1 MTAETLVRVLYL
13 GTPMQNKLRHMTFK
27 GVNIFFGEEPV
38 KCGDG
43 QERLA
48 LISAE
53 IPFKDAKLITDRSQ
67 SYAIVVKD
75 KVKDK
80 FFNDTGDTVASLLPK
95 LYDDAAREQSE
106 NTRAVMSEASAIIRD
121 AQERAAQILADAE
134 AEASEKLAT
143 AEQKAA
149 PSEEQ
154 TQPKTPARGK
164 K

>member
-95 LYDDAAREQSE
+95 FYDSAAREESE
-106 NTRAVMSEASAIIRD
+106 NTRAVMSEANAIIRD
-121 AQERAAQILADAE
+121 AQARAAQIVADAN
-134 AEASEKLAT
+134 AEAKEIVAA
-143 AEQKAA
+143 AEQKTA
-149 PSEEQ
+149 PTEEQ
-154 TQPKTPARGK
+154 AQPKTSTRDK